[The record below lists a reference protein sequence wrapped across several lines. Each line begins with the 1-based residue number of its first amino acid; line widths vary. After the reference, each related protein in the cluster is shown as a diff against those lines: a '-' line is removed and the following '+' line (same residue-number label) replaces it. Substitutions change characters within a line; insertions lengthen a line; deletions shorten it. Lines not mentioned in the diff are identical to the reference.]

1 MASGELILIVDDDPD
16 VTNLLEAYLVDAGYK
31 VVTSSTAEQMWEYL
45 EEMPTDLILL
55 DVGLPDGNGFD
66 LTKVLQ
72 LQFDAGI
79 IILSRLSDPVDQ
91 VVGLELGAD
100 DYVTKPF
107 EPRTLLA
114 RIRSVLRRRAGPLSR
129 GNGAIQK
136 TLTFGRWEFTPAF
149 NRLSDG
155 NGIEFTLSANESSL
169 LAYMIKN
176 ANAVMSR
183 EILLNAISNR
193 NWEYMDR
200 SIDILI
206 ARLRKKIEIMPS
218 QPQFIKTVR
227 GKGYVFAWNE
237 QNS

>member
-1 MASGELILIVDDDPD
+1 MASGEVILIVDDDPD

-31 VVTSSTAEQMWEYL
+31 VATSSTAEQMWEYL
-45 EEMPTDLILL
+45 EETPTDLVLL

-114 RIRSVLRRRAGPLSR
+114 RIRSVLRRRAGSLSR
-129 GNGAIQK
+129 SNGAVQK
-136 TLTFGRWEFTPAF
+136 TLTFGGWEFTPAF
-149 NRLSDG
+149 NRLSNG
-155 NGIEFTLSANESSL
+155 NGTEFTLSANESSL

-183 EILLNAISNR
+183 ETLLNAISNR

-227 GKGYVFAWNE
+227 GEGYVFAWNE
-237 QNS
+237 QSP